1 MQARSEEDK
10 PCLVET
16 RQGLSVLYKN
26 RYLYSKYNPVASIER
41 LVDSLEIREGTL
53 VLCFSPVLGYGL
65 QRLATKLPQNSFM
78 LVVEADPKLL
88 EFYDTTA
95 IPNQVGFLSASQLED
110 LYKLLT
116 RKNQAAEN
124 GVGIPPPGSFKY
136 CVRVDFSGSPAL
148 HQSEYQSIHQTAEL
162 AVANFWKNRL
172 TLIKMGRLYHR
183 NMLRNLAL
191 LPQCKPL
198 PIGEIDRPIL
208 VLGAGPSADHTIQQ
222 LEKLASESQKRI
234 FLVVVDAVVPA
245 LLARKI
251 RPDLVM
257 ALECQHTIQ
266 QAYTTAREQKLFL
279 LADLTSRPS
288 ILHDDIGF
296 RAVTG
301 NNGGSEGT
309 QKGSGQNCTGGDTAF
324 FSTEFAATS
333 FLERLQRV
341 GLVDCTLPPLGSVGL
356 TALEMAIRLR
366 IKPNIPVLVSGLDFS
381 FSLGK
386 THCKESFQAR
396 GNLMRCNRLNPP
408 GSYGSLS
415 NPTAAKRE
423 GKSGPVYSD
432 QILTHY
438 AHIFVNRFQGVE
450 NVFDI
455 GDSGLDLSL
464 PRMDFSTA
472 WERLVHQE
480 QRVFL
485 EETSQEEA
493 LRFNNFGIRQRAAAN
508 EAPKKKL
515 VEEFYHKEEAML
527 MELRDGLSQG
537 TISQQRISDIL
548 EEADYLYLHFPDGYK
563 PSLETSF
570 LKRVRSE
577 IDFFLK
583 DIAIGKSILA
593 RK

>member
-65 QRLATKLPQNSFM
+65 ERLAAGLPQNSFM
-78 LVVEADPKLL
+78 LAMEADRQLM
-88 EFYDTTA
+88 EFYNQDT
-95 IPNQVGFLSASQLED
+95 IPTGVGFLPADKLGR
-110 LYKLLT
+110 LYQLLT
-116 RKNQAAEN
+116 RKNQVAEN
-124 GVGIPPPGSFKY
+124 GVKIPQPGTFKA
-136 CVRVDFSGSPAL
+136 CLRVDFSGATAL
-148 HQSEYQSIHQTAEL
+148 QREEYQNIHQTAEL

-183 NMLRNLAL
+183 NILRNLAL

-257 ALECQHTIQ
+257 ALECQHAIQ
-266 QAYTTAREQKLFL
+266 QAYTTTREQQLFL
-279 LADLTSRPS
+279 MADLTSRPS
-288 ILHDDIGF
+288 ILHEDTGCGRAAGDDD
-296 RAVTG
+296 RKK
-301 NNGGSEGT
+301 NS
-309 QKGSGQNCTGGDTAF
+309 QDHSGRNCTGGNTAF

-386 THCKESFQAR
+386 THCKESFQSRA
-396 GNLMRCNRLNPP
+396 NLMRCNRLNPP

-438 AHIFVNRFQGVE
+438 AQIFMNRFQGAAK
-450 NVFDI
+450 VFDL
-455 GDSGLDLSL
+455 GDSGLDLGL
-464 PRMDFSTA
+464 PRMDFATA
-472 WERLVHQE
+472 WEKLILQK
-480 QRVFL
+480 
-485 EETSQEEA
+485 
-493 LRFNNFGIRQRAAAN
+493 
-508 EAPKKKL
+508 APNQKESAEFSNSAILQPTTGDKRNMRKL
-515 VEEFYHKEEAML
+515 VEEFYCREEAML

-583 DIAIGKSILA
+583 DIAIGKRLLA
-593 RK
+593 DGEVEAGG